1 MVLVCGPV
9 VAGTRYTLAAAYDST
24 FNKLQYSAH
33 HHNRS
38 IFRAEEFLIMIKA
51 FVASLRLKVYP
62 NSGFWVSRP
71 SPGKRTQE
79 RPRIHAPVRS
89 RKMRETY
96 IIGDGS
102 ECSSDEE
109 DMDASLPAVE
119 KQGKAERG
127 VLAF

>member
-1 MVLVCGPV
+1 
-9 VAGTRYTLAAAYDST
+9 
-24 FNKLQYSAH
+24 
-33 HHNRS
+33 
-38 IFRAEEFLIMIKA
+38 MIKA